1 MGRPKSGTHA
11 VPTNERILNAAERIF
26 SEHGYAGAR
35 LADIAAAAD
44 IRRPSLL
51 YHFESKEVLYE
62 AMVHRLFQRLLET
75 LSGLMLEDAEFDQQ
89 IVKIGL
95 AFEAFAE
102 DNLAFGGIVI
112 RDILDHRDPVP
123 ELLANGVVPVLDVVC
138 AYIDSQG
145 VKRGAESVVGTRASV
160 LQFCINTMVRS
171 AAGPLRSPLWGD
183 EDHTELLIK
192 RLFL

>member
-138 AYIDSQG
+138 AYIDSQR

-171 AAGPLRSPLWGD
+171 AAGPLRRPLWGD

>member
-26 SEHGYAGAR
+26 SENGYAGAR

-51 YHFESKEVLYE
+51 YHFESKDVLYE

-75 LSGLMLEDAEFDQQ
+75 LSGLMIEDVAFDEQ

-95 AFEAFAE
+95 AFEQFAQENFAFA
-102 DNLAFGGIVI
+102 NIVI
-112 RDILDHRDPVP
+112 RDIVDHRDPVP
-123 ELLANGVVPVLDVVC
+123 ELLSNGVVPVLDMVC
-138 AYIDSQG
+138 AYIDAQTI
-145 VKRGAESVVGTRASV
+145 KRGGEQPIGTRAAV
-160 LQFCINTMVRS
+160 VQFCASTLLRTT
-171 AAGPLRSPLWGD
+171 AGPLRTPLWGD
-183 EDHTELLIK
+183 EDFTAPLLR

>member
-1 MGRPKSGTHA
+1 MGRPKSGKHA

-102 DNLAFGGIVI
+102 DNIAFGRIVI

-138 AYIDSQG
+138 AYIDSRGSKQG
-145 VKRGAESVVGTRASV
+145 GDGPVGTRASV
-160 LQFCINTMVRS
+160 LQFCVNTMVRS
-171 AAGPLRSPLWGD
+171 AAGPLRSPLWGE
-183 EDHTELLIK
+183 EDFTELHIK

>member
-11 VPTNERILNAAERIF
+11 VPTTERILNAAERIF
-26 SEHGYAGAR
+26 SENGYSGAR

-51 YHFESKEVLYE
+51 YHFESKDVLYE

-75 LSGLMLEDAEFDQQ
+75 LSGLMIEDVEFDEQ

-95 AFEAFAE
+95 AFEQFAT
-102 DNLAFGGIVI
+102 DNLAFANIVI
-112 RDILDHRDPVP
+112 RDIVDHRDPVP
-123 ELLANGVVPVLDVVC
+123 ELLSNGVVPVLDTVC
-138 AYIDSQG
+138 AYIDAQTI
-145 VKRGAESVVGTRASV
+145 KRGGEQTIGTRAAV
-160 LQFCINTMVRS
+160 VQFCASTLLRTT
-171 AAGPLRSPLWGD
+171 AGPLRTPLWGD
-183 EDHTELLIK
+183 EDFTAPLLR